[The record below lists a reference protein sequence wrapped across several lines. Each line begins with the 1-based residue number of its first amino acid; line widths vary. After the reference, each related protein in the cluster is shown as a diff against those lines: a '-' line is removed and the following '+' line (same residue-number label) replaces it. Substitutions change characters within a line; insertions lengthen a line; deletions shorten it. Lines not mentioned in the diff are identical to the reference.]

1 MLMEIYMQR
10 ASALGMLYLMLRRFM
25 VEFIKMGSG
34 EQPMIIVGIISRIIY
49 RNEANGFTVLEL
61 TSEGDTTTPVVGL
74 LPPLNIGERAEFEGD
89 WTVHKTY
96 GKQFKAA
103 SVHSVE
109 PNEINAII
117 NYLSSGLIKGVG
129 LATAKALTAK
139 FGEDTL
145 EIIEK
150 HPERLKE
157 IPGIGK
163 AKSSMIYE
171 SFMQQRATRDIFM
184 GLQKFGMTITQAAKV
199 YKLYGGLC
207 LSRIEENPYRL
218 IDDVENIGFKT
229 ADKIALNAGIE
240 HDSPFRIRA
249 GIKYALAWAREEG
262 HTYLPSDKLVNT
274 AQLVLDVDILPIERE
289 LGEMIATS
297 ELICIDVENEQAVF
311 TPRMYRHEASCAKML
326 VLLNSCPPEQRD
338 INIDAEIAYLEK
350 SLNITLAPMQVRAV
364 KTALT
369 SGTMV
374 ITGGPG
380 TGKTTILKFI
390 ISILNRMSLE
400 YELCAPTGR
409 AAKRMSEATGSE
421 ARTIHRLLEYGYGSD
436 GFLRNE
442 ENPICADFII
452 VDEMSMVDISL
463 MNSLLKAITVGTRL
477 IMVGDADQLPSVGAG
492 NVLRD
497 IIKSGVIETIRL
509 DEIFRQSDRSM
520 IVTNAHLINKGKLP
534 DLDRQSDD
542 FMFEECDDIERVLE
556 RVKTLCSTGAELG
569 TRDPL
574 KDVQVLVPMKKGT
587 LGVNNI
593 NACLQSKLN
602 PPSQGKAECVSGE
615 MVFREGDKIMQIKND
630 YKLEW
635 IVTRFGKTVEN
646 GMGVF
651 NGDLG
656 TIVAIDKGNQFVEV
670 LFDDERCATYSF
682 SQLDEITL
690 AYCASIH
697 KSQGSE
703 FPIVLLPLVNGA
715 PMLLTRN
722 LLYTAVTRARH
733 RVYIIGRREC
743 ISAMV
748 NNALTRRRYSAM
760 AQFMQEIAPF
770 TSQNA

>member
-10 ASALGMLYLMLRRFM
+10 ASALGMLYLMLRKFM

-96 GKQFKAA
+96 GKQFKAS

-157 IPGIGK
+157 ISGIGK
-163 AKSSMIYE
+163 AKSAIIYE

-184 GLQKFGMTITQAAKV
+184 GLQKIGMTITQAAKV

-338 INIDAEIAYLEK
+338 I
-350 SLNITLAPMQVRAV
+350 
-364 KTALT
+364 T
-369 SGTMV
+369 ST
-374 ITGGPG
+374 P
-380 TGKTTILKFI
+380 K
-390 ISILNRMSLE
+390 
-400 YELCAPTGR
+400 
-409 AAKRMSEATGSE
+409 
-421 ARTIHRLLEYGYGSD
+421 
-436 GFLRNE
+436 
-442 ENPICADFII
+442 
-452 VDEMSMVDISL
+452 
-463 MNSLLKAITVGTRL
+463 
-477 IMVGDADQLPSVGAG
+477 
-492 NVLRD
+492 
-497 IIKSGVIETIRL
+497 
-509 DEIFRQSDRSM
+509 
-520 IVTNAHLINKGKLP
+520 
-534 DLDRQSDD
+534 
-542 FMFEECDDIERVLE
+542 
-556 RVKTLCSTGAELG
+556 
-569 TRDPL
+569 
-574 KDVQVLVPMKKGT
+574 
-587 LGVNNI
+587 
-593 NACLQSKLN
+593 
-602 PPSQGKAECVSGE
+602 
-615 MVFREGDKIMQIKND
+615 
-630 YKLEW
+630 
-635 IVTRFGKTVEN
+635 
-646 GMGVF
+646 
-651 NGDLG
+651 
-656 TIVAIDKGNQFVEV
+656 
-670 LFDDERCATYSF
+670 
-682 SQLDEITL
+682 
-690 AYCASIH
+690 
-697 KSQGSE
+697 
-703 FPIVLLPLVNGA
+703 
-715 PMLLTRN
+715 
-722 LLYTAVTRARH
+722 
-733 RVYIIGRREC
+733 
-743 ISAMV
+743 
-748 NNALTRRRYSAM
+748 
-760 AQFMQEIAPF
+760 
-770 TSQNA
+770 